1 MGEMTL
7 QGPHQGAQK
16 SMMMGVGLLIYEVGR
31 GVSFGTGG
39 SGNRTRRTTFMNSSK
54 LVMDVTGMMS

>member
-16 SMMMGVGLLIYEVGR
+16 SMMMGVGLLICGIGAAVRE
-31 GVSFGTGG
+31 
-39 SGNRTRRTTFMNSSK
+39 
-54 LVMDVTGMMS
+54 LL